1 MSWWMKVSGDGLRS
15 RRGARRRP
23 RLEWKPETLEA
34 RLVLYAQSAHVDFA
48 NLSTNFFRTEFGLD
62 RLARLNLYS
71 QIASGAFDEDEIG
84 ANPFGENST
93 LNHPSIR
100 HFWAHSIPGFA
111 RAPDDGLYLA
121 DSAPNRSQKYFTG
134 GVGFAGGA
142 DGDWGQGGGL
152 NAASAGEGITALMLQ
167 SGQEAKAAYWLGHV
181 MHLLQDMAVPAHSH
195 ADPHLDVAGVS
206 VDADPYHDWIDG
218 HQFSIIPNPVTDR
231 WSNFND
237 FNTNRRAQYYP
248 QITTDS
254 LTAIRS
260 PEEIQNGLGG
270 SALYTLFLQTA
281 DTSARYDTKDYDGS
295 VDGGSV
301 RGSESLYSA
310 IERYSRFTE
319 AVLNSQA
326 RVLVPLTVD
335 AGAELLRYF
344 YSTFDQDLPAV
355 DLSSTFTSTNE
366 ASPQSFATDSFEVTA
381 VGSDQ
386 DTGDSGVGKDLFELE
401 YREKRSDGTWG
412 DWRPLESSRPDTE
425 FDRTEHFTDG
435 GGYRPAFQ
443 GKSGA
448 LASVV
453 FHGLPGG
460 QYSFRAR
467 GEDGAGNVSDWSDT
481 YYVRIGSGELNVIEV
496 IDRSGSMSG
505 TKLTQAKQAATLF
518 AELLNLGDRLGVV
531 MFGSSA
537 STVFSLATI
546 ADTNGSVL
554 NQAKT
559 AIAGITSSGST
570 AIGQGLQLAG
580 TQLAGA
586 GTAKKAI
593 ILLSDGE
600 ENVTPYAQ
608 TVLNNGGVSAD
619 TIVYTIGLGSG
630 ADAALMQ
637 SIAQQRG
644 GQYFFSPTP
653 GQLAQIYDQL
663 ASTVTGGQELTR
675 TSGTLTQGQ
684 SASTSFQVSGAETEL
699 TARVTWPGSL
709 FNLELIAPD
718 GRVIRTD
725 GTGAGSDVRVISGGT
740 YQYIRVVAPQ
750 AGTWR
755 MSTTA
760 VQVDANGE
768 PFELA
773 ALVKSSLIVEDLP
786 RSERLPPGSM
796 PFQVRISDVLPI
808 LGLRIQATV
817 PGNAPATLYDDGL
830 HGDGAANDGV
840 YGGNLGFVRSGSA
853 TVSIS
858 ASAGNVSF
866 FQRNLTTTFNLLDP
880 IRMYRGYNP
889 TVDAH
894 LFTTNQIEF
903 QSATRRGY
911 RDEANG
917 QSGFALLPS
926 SLANTLPV
934 YRLYNLKSGQHY
946 YTTSSGERDALVAIN
961 PPPVG
966 GSDNRTFGWRYE
978 RIEGYINTAPTVG
991 ATEVFR
997 LYNRISGVH
1006 LFTEVAAMRD
1016 AVLANFPGVWEQ
1028 HGSLGFGYAISSGG
1042 LVVQPATASAD
1053 VAVAFDSALV
1063 PVSAGDETPAEDGP
1077 ITNVASLIAIAPPSP
1092 VAAESSGVPAAVE
1105 LSPPLPV
1112 RRAVPIGE
1120 ASAEEIDGVFQAF
1133 HLDL

>member
-1 MSWWMKVSGDGLRS
+1 MF
-15 RRGARRRP
+15 
-23 RLEWKPETLEA
+23 
-34 RLVLYAQSAHVDFA
+34 Q
-48 NLSTNFFRTEFGLD
+48 TEFGLD
-62 RLARLNLYS
+62 RLGRLDLYPTMS
-71 QIASGAFDEDEIG
+71 VGAFDEDEVG

-93 LNHPSIR
+93 ANHPSIR
-100 HFWAHSIPGFA
+100 HFWAHDFFGFG
-111 RAPDDGLYLA
+111 RTVDDGLFLA
-121 DSAPNRSQKYFTG
+121 DSAPNRSEKYFTG
-134 GVGFAGGA
+134 GIGFAGGL
-142 DGDWGQGGGL
+142 DGDWGLGGGI
-152 NAASAGEGITALMLQ
+152 NAAQAGEGITALMLQ
-167 SGQEAKAAYWLGHV
+167 SGQEVKGAYWLGHV
-181 MHLLQDMAVPAHSH
+181 MHLLQDMAVPAHAH

-218 HQFSIIPNPVTDR
+218 HDFNILPDPISDR
-231 WSNFND
+231 WSSFND
-237 FNTNRRAQYYP
+237 SNANRRALYYP
-248 QITTDS
+248 PITTDR

-260 PEEIQNGLGG
+260 PDEIENALGGTGLG
-270 SALYTLFLQTA
+270 ALYTLFLQTA
-281 DTSARYDTKDYDGS
+281 DTAAQFDTKDYDGS
-295 VDGGSV
+295 VNAGSV
-301 RGSESLYSA
+301 RGSELIFSS
-310 IERYSRFTE
+310 IERYFHFTRE
-319 AVLNSQA
+319 VLNNQA
-326 RVLVPLTVD
+326 SVLVPLTINS
-335 AGAELLRYF
+335 GAELIRYF
-344 YSTFDQDLPAV
+344 YSTFDQELPVV
-355 DLSSTFTSTNE
+355 DLASTFTSTDEN
-366 ASPQSFATDSFEVTA
+366 APQSLLKDSFEVTA

-386 DTGDSGVGKDLFELE
+386 DTGDSGVGKDKFQME

-412 DWRPLESSRPDTE
+412 DWQPLASTRPDQTM
-425 FDRTEHFTDG
+425 DRTEHFSDG
-435 GGYRPAFQ
+435 GSHRPSLQ

-453 FHGLPGG
+453 FHALPGG

-481 YYVRIGSGELNVIEV
+481 YYVRIGSGELNVVEV

-531 MFGSSA
+531 SFGSSA
-537 STVFSLATI
+537 STVFPLTTI

-559 AIAGITSSGST
+559 AIAGITLSGST
-570 AIGQGLQLAG
+570 AIGQGLQTAG
-580 TQLAGA
+580 QQLAGA

-600 ENVTPYAQ
+600 ENVSPYAQ
-608 TVLNNGGVSAD
+608 TVLDNGGVSAD

-637 SIAQQRG
+637 SIAQQRR
-644 GQYFFSPTP
+644 GQYYFSPTP
-653 GQLAQIYDQL
+653 AQLVQIYDQL
-663 ASTVTGGQELTR
+663 AATVTGGQELTK
-675 TSGTLTQGQ
+675 TTGTLTQGQ

-740 YQYIRVVAPQ
+740 YQYIRVVQPQ

-773 ALVKSSLIVEDLP
+773 ALAKSSLVVEDLP
-786 RSERLPPGSM
+786 RSDRLPPGSM
-796 PFQVRISDVLPI
+796 PFQVRVSDLLPI
-808 LGLRIQATV
+808 AGLSIMASVQ
-817 PGNAPATLYDDGL
+817 GKPAVQLFDDGQ
-830 HGDGAANDGV
+830 HGDGSANDGV
-840 YGGNLGFVRSGSA
+840 YGGNLGFVRSGNG
-853 TVSIS
+853 TVSVT
-858 ASAGNVSF
+858 ATAGGVPF
-866 FQRNLTTTFNLLDP
+866 FQRNLTTQFNLLDP

-903 QSATRRGY
+903 QAAVRGGY
-911 RDEANG
+911 RDEANN
-917 QSGFALLPS
+917 QSGFSLLPI
-926 SLANTLPV
+926 AQPGTLPV

-961 PPPVG
+961 PPPASG
-966 GSDNRTFGWRYE
+966 TDRRTFGWRYE
-978 RIEGYINTAPTVG
+978 GIEGHINTAPTVG

-1006 LFTEVAAMRD
+1006 MFTEVAAMRD
-1016 AVLANFPGVWEQ
+1016 AILSRFPGIWEQ
-1028 HGSLGFGYAISSGG
+1028 HASLGYGYAMSSTSV
-1042 LVVQPATASAD
+1042 VVQPAIAA
-1053 VAVAFDSALV
+1053 AAFDSLLANQEDSSSNHSSFEATSLPV
-1063 PVSAGDETPAEDGP
+1063 AVSLLASPSPRAASAIPLSDVPESLAPVS
-1077 ITNVASLIAIAPPSP
+1077 I
-1092 VAAESSGVPAAVE
+1092 
-1105 LSPPLPV
+1105 V
-1112 RRAVPIGE
+1112 RRSASSSSPEDDLNGLDAVFSG
-1120 ASAEEIDGVFQAF
+1120 
-1133 HLDL
+1133 LDLEL